1 MTFID
6 VPRVAPAWDQLR
18 ELTPTVSQQVF
29 RAIMDAFARPGTVQ
43 RVSTEGLP
51 EGVPAAALPLLALAD
66 IMTPI
71 GALRS
76 ADDAHLDA
84 DAVTAAIAAIGRVVA
99 ARVVDATDARYALA
113 LAESA
118 ELGLLSPGIHWAP
131 EKGTTLVQRVEA
143 IHVGAA
149 APRWRLTGPG
159 IPPHAP
165 VELSVDG
172 LGDRFVDARD
182 LLVSDYPAGIDSILM
197 ADDGELIALSRT
209 TRIEK
214 I

>member
-1 MTFID
+1 MTIID
-6 VPRVAPAWDQLR
+6 VPRVTPAWEQLR

-43 RVSTEGLP
+43 RVSTETLP

-71 GALRS
+71 GALRGVG
-76 ADDAHLDA
+76 DAPA
-84 DAVTAAIAAIGRVVA
+84 DAVTAAIGAIGRVVA
-99 ARVVDATDARYALA
+99 ARVVDAADARYALA
-113 LAESA
+113 LAEPA
-118 ELGLLSPGIHWAP
+118 ELELLSPGIHWSP

-143 IHVGAA
+143 IHVDGAA
-149 APRWRLTGPG
+149 PLWRLTGPG

-172 LGDRFVDARD
+172 LGDRFLAAREV
-182 LLVSDYPAGIDSILM
+182 LVSDYPAGIDSILI